1 MLVAFEDLHNSV
13 LRVSALLQELMV
25 EHGMRIACVAAC
37 NFDCLHQLL
46 TSSMETGLPAG
57 PTFADK
63 WRIVAVRPRLLLPST
78 FITPYPSRT
87 CVNKLSLGILFALKF
102 TPDSEL
108 QCRCT
113 RHAGLVAMPSDVTFG
128 SLVCPPMSCPLW

>member
-1 MLVAFEDLHNSV
+1 MPRGSLAWQPSSKTVLIAFEELHKSV

-46 TSSMETGLPAG
+46 TSNMETGLPAE
-57 PTFADK
+57 PTFADQ

-78 FITPYPSRT
+78 FITPYPSKNRIDL
-87 CVNKLSLGILFALKF
+87 CQQAIPWN
-102 TPDSEL
+102 
-108 QCRCT
+108 
-113 RHAGLVAMPSDVTFG
+113 
-128 SLVCPPMSCPLW
+128 LVCAGFQTRQ